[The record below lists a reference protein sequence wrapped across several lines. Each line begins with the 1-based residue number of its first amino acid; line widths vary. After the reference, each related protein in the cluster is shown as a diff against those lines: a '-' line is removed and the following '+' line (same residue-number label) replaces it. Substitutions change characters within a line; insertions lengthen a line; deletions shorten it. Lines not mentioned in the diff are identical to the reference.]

1 MQIIYLDISNKG
13 VVPTVYA
20 KQGDVGRKFE
30 VVLTDFGIP
39 YYPPNGSAFSVWYS
53 GSSGDGNYTDIG
65 DKSAFFVSENKITVE
80 MIAQMFSADGA
91 GILCLTLNSPDGNQ
105 ISSWNIPYICE
116 PVPGIDSEEAKS
128 YYTAFSNAV
137 KDLPYPDASL
147 SAPGKAADAAA
158 VGIALSG
165 KAPGGYG
172 LGTSGTSV
180 TDLNT
185 ALNCGFFAWAAGCAN
200 APFDCGM
207 GITINRF
214 NGQYSQILFNPWMD
228 GCGEIV
234 IRHFDGTKWQP
245 DEWLNPPLYLN
256 KEYRT
261 VERHNGK
268 VKYIKKISFGNLP
281 ASGSA
286 NVPTGISGAKLVSLT
301 GTFFASNGDGEPYPI
316 MSGSGA
322 KNLCWLNS
330 DCSILYVQ
338 AIKDCSTYTGEFI
351 IEYTKD

>member
-39 YYPPNGSAFSVWYS
+39 YYPPNGSVFSVWYS
-53 GSSGDGNYTDIG
+53 GSSGEGNYTDIG
-65 DKSAFFVSENKITVE
+65 DRSAFSVNENKVAVE

-158 VGIALSG
+158 VGVALEG
-165 KAPGGYG
+165 KAPAGYG
-172 LGTSGTSV
+172 LGTIQPIEWSDIDNITANGWYSAIVNGEITPGLSAFMAWIRV
-180 TDLNT
+180 DALNADYACQTLYATGNT
-185 ALNCGFFAWAAGCAN
+185 A
-200 APFDCGM
+200 
-207 GITINRF
+207 
-214 NGQYSQILFNPWMD
+214 ILKRYKQ
-228 GCGEIV
+228 G
-234 IRHFDGTKWQP
+234 GTWS
-245 DEWLNPPLYLN
+245 EWECLNPPMLPGV
-256 KEYRT
+256 EYRT
-261 VERHNGK
+261 TERNEGKAVYATRVAVGTLVANGE
-268 VKYIKKISFGNLP
+268 VQIPIRAGNTLSILRFSGQFGNHAMPNATYGVWVDVQVVNASTILIHMHTAEP
-281 ASGSA
+281 ALVGSP
-286 NVPTGISGAKLVSLT
+286 VYVS
-301 GTFFASNGDGEPYPI
+301 I
-316 MSGSGA
+316 
-322 KNLCWLNS
+322 W
-330 DCSILYVQ
+330 
-338 AIKDCSTYTGEFI
+338 
-351 IEYTKD
+351 YTKD

>member
-158 VGIALSG
+158 TGLALAG
-165 KAPGGYG
+165 KAPAVESADYP
-172 LGTSGTSV
+172 
-180 TDLNT
+180 
-185 ALNCGFFAWAAGCAN
+185 GCYYR
-200 APFDCGM
+200 
-207 GITINRF
+207 TV
-214 NGQYSQILFNPWMD
+214 NGA
-228 GCGEIV
+228 V
-234 IRHFDGTKWQP
+234 
-245 DEWLNPPLYLN
+245 EWLNPPMIPGV
-256 KEYRT
+256 EYRT
-261 VERHNGK
+261 TERYLGE
-268 VKYIKKISFGNLP
+268 VVY
-281 ASGSA
+281 
-286 NVPTGISGAKLVSLT
+286 TKLVQFGALPNNTEKSVTAMPAGASLIYAI
-301 GTFFASNGDGEPYPI
+301 GIGYGSSYNVSIPGYYAIQTFGSTRSAGSLWIATTTDMSSYNGWI
-316 MSGSGA
+316 T
-322 KNLCWLNS
+322 
-330 DCSILYVQ
+330 
-338 AIKDCSTYTGEFI
+338 IKYHKG
-351 IEYTKD
+351 